1 MLTCAFRYGQED
13 IDIMGLTFRKDL
25 YFYRVQVYPVLEKQ
39 GPLSSLQECL
49 INKLGKNA
57 YPFLLTVSNQ
67 HFSFYIDLAL
77 HFTV

>member
-13 IDIMGLTFRKDL
+13 IDIIGLTFRKDL
-25 YFYRVQVYPVLEKQ
+25 YVCRVQVYPALEKQ

-49 INKLGKNA
+49 INKLGRNA
-57 YPFLLTVSNQ
+57 YPFLLTVSTW
-67 HFSFYIDLAL
+67 HCSFYIDLGL